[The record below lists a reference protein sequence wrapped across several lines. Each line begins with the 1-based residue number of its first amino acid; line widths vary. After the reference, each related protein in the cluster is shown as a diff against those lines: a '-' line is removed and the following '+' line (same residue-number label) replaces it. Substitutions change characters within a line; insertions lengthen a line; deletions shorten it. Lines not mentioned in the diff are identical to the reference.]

1 MAIYLSDDFIR
12 EHGETLLNVLLTE
25 IENMKWK
32 LDMSKPSNVREYV
45 HQDNLGESGNF
56 EVRHG

>member
-25 IENMKWK
+25 IEDLKWK
-32 LDMSKPSNVREYV
+32 LDMSKPSNIREYV
-45 HQDNLGESGNF
+45 QNELDRAD
-56 EVRHG
+56 EVQHG

>member
-45 HQDNLGESGNF
+45 QNELDRAD
-56 EVRHG
+56 EVQHG

>member
-25 IENMKWK
+25 IEDMKWK
-32 LDMSKPSNVREYV
+32 LDMSKSSNVREYV
-45 HQDNLGESGNF
+45 QNELDRAD
-56 EVRHG
+56 EVQHG

>member
-45 HQDNLGESGNF
+45 QNELARAD
-56 EVRHG
+56 EVQHG

>member
-25 IENMKWK
+25 IDDMKWK
-32 LDMSKPSNVREYV
+32 LDMSKPSNIREYV
-45 HQDNLGESGNF
+45 QNELDRAD
-56 EVRHG
+56 EVQHG